1 MHDQSAHDALFS
13 NPDYHDLIGLIYDAI
28 TSRDGF
34 FPFLKRFVEVFNG
47 HSGSF
52 SIFDPQTKTP
62 LGYWV
67 INIPEQALTFY
78 IEHVSH
84 QDALIE
90 AALAE
95 RERRGLHFVA
105 SNLDIENMKEIRER
119 TRAGEWLESYGA
131 HEAAGAIAF
140 QSENYLNFFGIQRSI
155 DQPAFSR
162 EELAVF
168 DIFLPHI
175 NRAVELYT
183 KMSAL
188 DLASFTPE
196 RAALNHVQQGILICD
211 ATFKVVFINSTANAI
226 VANNKGLHLS
236 KDGLLS
242 FRSKEFSWEFTV
254 SLSTAIRASME
265 SADSA
270 DKVLCYRHGKQNLT
284 VIVSPLTTLS
294 AEATEGSYRGGAM
307 ISLYDWANRPSI
319 SPELLQRFFNLS
331 PAESR
336 VSALLLN
343 GHSPSDIAER
353 LNRSRETI
361 KSHLT
366 SIYRKTNTSRQGE
379 LLALLAASRGLG

>member
-1 MHDQSAHDALFS
+1 MHDQPPHDPLFL

-47 HSGSF
+47 HSGTFAISD
-52 SIFDPQTKTP
+52 IQTNTL

-90 AALAE
+90 TALAE
-95 RERRGLHFVA
+95 RKRRGLHFVA
-105 SNLDIENMKEIRER
+105 SNLDIENIEEIREK

-168 DIFLPHI
+168 DMFLPHI

-188 DLASFTPE
+188 DLVSMPE
-196 RAALNHVQQGILICD
+196 RAALNQVQQGILIYD
-211 ATFKVVFINSTANAI
+211 ATFKVVFINNTANEI
-226 VANNKGLHLS
+226 VANNEGLQLS
-236 KDGLLS
+236 EDGLLS
-242 FRSKEFSWEFTV
+242 FRGKDFSREFTV
-254 SLSTAIRASME
+254 SLSTAVRASLE
-265 SADSA
+265 SAGSV
-270 DKVLCYRHGKQNLT
+270 DKVLCYRRGTQNLT
-284 VIVSPLTTLS
+284 IIISPLTS
-294 AEATEGSYRGGAM
+294 VGAEGAHRGGAM
-307 ISLYDWANRPSI
+307 ISLYDWASRPSI
-319 SPELLQRFFNLS
+319 SPELLQRFFGLS
-331 PAESR
+331 QAESR
-336 VSALLLN
+336 VSALLLR
-343 GHSPSDIAER
+343 GHSAADIAEQ

-361 KSHLT
+361 KSHLQ

-379 LLALLAASRGLG
+379 LVALLAASSGLG